1 MKLTTVVVCGFC
13 AAVGARAAAD
23 TFVVPHIL
31 ESSGHAT
38 INGNSS
44 PLHTP
49 LQTST
54 SVDVFG
60 PDGDTGAFTYN
71 YADTIRWHGTD
82 FQGRA
87 FTMDFSVLFCQSR
100 PEGGDFRFEMLAT
113 PTLVSLDGS
122 DINAPG
128 DFLDLT
134 TLVATPEP
142 IGSGTGV
149 TLDVPAMHFA
159 AVDGGG
165 RNMTVDFDAGTLRL
179 IPSPVS
185 AAVLAIAGLF
195 KLRRHR

>member
-1 MKLTTVVVCGFC
+1 MNYACLFVGCC
-13 AAVGARAAAD
+13 AVAAGQAAAD

-31 ESSGHAT
+31 DSTGHAT

-44 PLHTP
+44 PLHSP
-49 LQTST
+49 IQTSQ

-60 PDGDTGAFTYN
+60 PDGDTGAYLYN
-71 YADTIRWHGTD
+71 YADNIRWTGTD

-87 FTMDFSVLFCQSR
+87 FTLDFAVFFCQSR
-100 PEGGDFRFEMLAT
+100 PEASGFRFEMLAS

-122 DINAPG
+122 VINASS
-128 DFLDLT
+128 DLLDIS
-134 TLVATPEP
+134 AFGSTPEP
-142 IGSGTGV
+142 IGAGTGV
-149 TLDVPAMHFA
+149 TLDVPTMHFA
-159 AVDGGG
+159 ATDGGG
-165 RNMTVDFDAGTLRL
+165 RNITVDFDAGSLRL